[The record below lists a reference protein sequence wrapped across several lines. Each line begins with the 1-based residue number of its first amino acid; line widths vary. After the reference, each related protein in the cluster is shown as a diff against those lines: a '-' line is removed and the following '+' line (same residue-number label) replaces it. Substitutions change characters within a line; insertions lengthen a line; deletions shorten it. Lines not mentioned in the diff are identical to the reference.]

1 MKIIGFRKK
10 ALFMVVVV
18 SLVAMTFMPLVNADV
33 VSLNKSAVRKTGKQD
48 VLSSLRLGDVK
59 QVFEKY
65 IDELRAAGVSTVEV
79 EKRVTKTFNMLYEQ
93 GLTDDTTLNEL
104 VSLVRSGVLNL
115 PTLLQLNILCKI
127 TSFCLVGMESSFSLF
142 TTGMVWFGASL
153 TKSYDSQVAIM
164 PDQISVSMIGLVI
177 GFTGDFDVYWS
188 FPLGAIELKGWH
200 MEGDT
205 VLVFAI

>member
-153 TKSYDSQVAIM
+153 TKSYDSQVPIM
-164 PDQISVSMIGLVI
+164 PDQISVSMLSLIHI
-177 GFTGDFDVYWS
+177 
-188 FPLGAIELKGWH
+188 
-200 MEGDT
+200 
-205 VLVFAI
+205 